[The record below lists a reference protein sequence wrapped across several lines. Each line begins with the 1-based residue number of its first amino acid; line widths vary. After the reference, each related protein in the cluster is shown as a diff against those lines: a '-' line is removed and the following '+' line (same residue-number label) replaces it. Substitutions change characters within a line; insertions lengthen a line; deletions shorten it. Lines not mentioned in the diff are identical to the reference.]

1 MHGKP
6 PGSHVGS
13 IQISAIRQYMAH
25 LDAAS
30 EYTDCPHCGAQWP
43 SWRWAVS
50 GDYLAMEEKGRMWL
64 SSPEKGAG
72 RCVTF
77 CKPTCKKQRFCPPL
91 TEAQSEAQRKQDL
104 ETLFQLWGKQ
114 PRSPP
119 AAATA
124 EQRANDD
131 EERPA
136 QPRREQS
143 EAAAVPQQLSIAKRK
158 AKWVREFWQARKVK
172 PYILHLDQLD
182 GEIER
187 KAFVRDFKRATRG
200 FIESL
205 MPASWGE
212 DAENA
217 EAAAAPV
224 SAEDADREPQ
234 CHHQKRRRLSTN

>member
-6 PGSHVGS
+6 PGSRVGS
-13 IQISAIRQYMAH
+13 IQISAIQQYMAH

-50 GDYLAMEEKGRMWL
+50 AEEEKGSLRP
-64 SSPEKGAG
+64 SSREKA
-72 RCVTF
+72 CLTVTF
-77 CKPTCKKQRFCPPL
+77 CKTTCERKRRCPGL

-143 EAAAVPQQLSIAKRK
+143 EAAAVPPQPSIAERK
-158 AKWVREFWQARKVK
+158 AEWVRGFWQGNKVK
-172 PYILHLDQLD
+172 PCILDQLD

-187 KAFVRDFKRATRG
+187 KAFVRGFKRATRG